1 MKQKNEKKENP
12 GFSFNVYVPSDL
24 AEKIRQ
30 EAKLGMMSW
39 STRIRQIIAA
49 HYERVAEKMETQ

>member
-1 MKQKNEKKENP
+1 MKEVTERKKNA
-12 GFSFNVYVPSDL
+12 GFNFNVYLPPDL
-24 AEKIRQ
+24 SEKIRQ

-49 HYERVAEKMETQ
+49 HYERVAEKVEPR